1 MKLPADAKK
10 PRVLYVEDDP
20 RSRLV
25 IKKFLESAGCQVY
38 EAVDGDQGVEKAL
51 TLNPDVIILDIMLP
65 TMDGV
70 EVARIVR
77 ETEPISKIPIIALTA
92 KAMAGDRERILAA
105 GCNDY
110 IAKPINV
117 HLLLQKLSHVLER
130 ELSISLKSEKNRV
143 GEV

>member
-1 MKLPADAKK
+1 MKLPADAEN
-10 PRVLYVEDDP
+10 PRVLYIEDDP

-25 IKKFLESAGCQVY
+25 VRKLLENAGCKVY
-38 EAVDGDQGVEKAL
+38 EAVDGEQGVEKAL
-51 TLNPDVIILDIMLP
+51 ALNPDVIILDIMLP

-92 KAMAGDRERILAA
+92 KAMAGDREQILAA

-110 IAKPINV
+110 IVKPTNI
-117 HLLLQKLSHVLER
+117 HLLLQKLSQVLR
-130 ELSISLKSEKNRV
+130 RDLSLAPQQ
-143 GEV
+143 GEQEPHG